1 MDTHRF
7 FVEKMRFHL
16 KDENALVFVGWFFD
30 GSTKNHAL
38 EAYLDGEK
46 LSLEIQI
53 NKGAEVRQKY
63 IRSINEIEEEV
74 VGIIRLPADWK
85 SRKNLRLE
93 SIYQQEKAKAY
104 SVTTKKLCKLE
115 KEFCYY
121 IENCHREADSVTV
134 TGWCMAEGDVKLELL
149 EGNKQPIS
157 EKVEHYY
164 RKDLLS
170 VFPECDGQ
178 VKPGFLVQAKVAE
191 GQKGP
196 FFLEMRNTKQ
206 SSITRLQ
213 KWDDGNKLQ
222 YVLEK
227 AGDTVR
233 YLERNGISATL
244 YKIQSKITKKEGNT
258 YENWRKKYAVTP
270 EELEQQRQ
278 RKFAHEVKFSVV
290 VPLYQTNPTYL
301 REMIESLQ
309 AQTYGNWELCM
320 ADGSPMCHADGSP
333 VCHADGS
340 PMCHADGSPTEPL
353 DSVGPE
359 FAQAQSPA
367 GVQKDA
373 QTQASAGVQK
383 SAQTQASAGART
395 ALTPILEE
403 YAAKDSRIHFTTLAE
418 NLGISGNTN
427 AALRMAQGDYIVLVD
442 HDDIV
447 PPEALYE
454 FAVAID
460 EDASIDMIY
469 SDEDKISM
477 DGKKYFEPHFKS
489 DFNIDLLCSVNY
501 ICHLFAAKRDVVE
514 RAGEFNNEYDGAQ
527 DLDFILRCSEQAGHI
542 HHVPKILYHWRCHL
556 NSTAANPESKLYAF
570 EAGKRAI
577 KAHYNRL
584 GIPARVENAQFYGM
598 YRTIYEWENEPLV
611 SIIIP
616 NKDHSEDLAKCI
628 NSIYEKSDYRNFEFV
643 IVENNSTEQ
652 ETFDYYKKLEAEHDN
667 VRVVYYEG
675 GFNYSKIN
683 NFGARAA
690 KGEYFLLLNND
701 TEIIDGS
708 CIREL
713 LGYCM
718 REDVG
723 IVGAKLLYEDETI
736 QHAGVVVGFGGTAGH
751 TFIGKSRYDTGYFGR
766 ILCAQDYSAVT
777 AACMMTKRSVF
788 EAVGGLTE
796 ELAVAF
802 NDIDYCLKVR
812 NAGKLVVYNPYAEL
826 YHYESKSRGY
836 EDSPEKVER
845 FNGEVEKLLSRWRA
859 FIEAGDPYYNPNL
872 TLDATDFSLRR

>member
-16 KDENALVFVGWFFD
+16 KEENALVFVGWFFD

-38 EAYLDGEK
+38 AAYLDGEQ

-74 VGIIRLPADWK
+74 VGIIQLPEDWK
-85 SRKNLRLE
+85 SRKNLWIE
-93 SIYQQEKAKAY
+93 STYEQEKAKAY
-104 SVTTKKLCKLE
+104 SVSIKKLCKLE
-115 KEFCYY
+115 KEVCYY

-134 TGWCMAEGDVKLELL
+134 TGWCMADGEVKLELL
-149 EGNKQPIS
+149 DGSKQPIS
-157 EKVEHYY
+157 EKVEHYH

-170 VFPECDGQ
+170 VFPECDKQ
-178 VKPGFLVQAKVAE
+178 AKPGFLVQAKVAQ

-196 FFLEMRNTKQ
+196 FFLEMRNAKQ

-213 KWDDGNKLQ
+213 KWDDGGKLQ
-222 YVLEK
+222 YVVEK

-244 YKIQSKITKKEGNT
+244 YKIQNKLTKKEGNT
-258 YENWRKKYAVTP
+258 YENWRKKYVVTP

-278 RKFAHEVKFSVV
+278 RKFSHGIKFSVV

-309 AQTYGNWELCM
+309 AQTYENWELCM
-320 ADGSPMCHADGSP
+320 ADGSPARQADGSP
-333 VCHADGS
+333 QKG
-340 PMCHADGSPTEPL
+340 T
-353 DSVGPE
+353 
-359 FAQAQSPA
+359 PA
-367 GVQKDA
+367 EENVQ
-373 QTQASAGVQK
+373 
-383 SAQTQASAGART
+383 ART
-395 ALTPILEE
+395 ELTSILEE
-403 YAAKDSRIHFTTLAE
+403 YATKDSRIRFTTLAE

-454 FAVAID
+454 FAAAIE
-460 EDASIDMIY
+460 EDTTIDMIY

-501 ICHLFAAKRDVVE
+501 ICHLFGAKRDVIE
-514 RAGEFNNEYDGAQ
+514 RAGEFDSEYDGAQ

-570 EAGKRAI
+570 EAGRRAI
-577 KAHYNRL
+577 EAHYKRC
-584 GIPARVENAQFYGM
+584 GIPAHVENAQFYGM
-598 YRTIYEWENEPLV
+598 YRTIYEWKEEPLV

-667 VRVVYYEG
+667 VHVVYYEG
-675 GFNYSKIN
+675 GFNFSKIN
-683 NFGARAA
+683 NFGASAA

-736 QHAGVVVGFGGTAGH
+736 QHAGVVAGFGGTAGH

-788 EAVGGLTE
+788 EAVDGLTE

-802 NDIDYCLKVR
+802 NDVDYCLKVR
-812 NAGKLVVYNPYAEL
+812 KAGKLVVYNPYAEL

-845 FNGEVEKLLSRWRA
+845 FNGEVEILLSHWRPL
-859 FIEAGDPYYNPNL
+859 IEAGDPYYNPNL